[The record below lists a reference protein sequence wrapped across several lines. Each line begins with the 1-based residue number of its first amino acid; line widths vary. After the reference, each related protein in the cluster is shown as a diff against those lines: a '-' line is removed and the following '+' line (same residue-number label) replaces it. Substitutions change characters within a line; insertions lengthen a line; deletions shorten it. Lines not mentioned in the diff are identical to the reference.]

1 MKDLLNNSTVSEN
14 LATLR
19 QFRGKALW
27 TAMATMY
34 DAEGCIVLNK
44 SGSNCSKGSQYI
56 LRLQVANTNM
66 EWIEAWAQRLGRG
79 NTYFYP
85 STNPKHSAY
94 GYWCIQKKADVVYIL
109 KKILPYLIIKKE
121 QAKLLIEYTEGKFTK
136 GTDHGPNEQELA
148 RRERIFQAMR
158 ALNKKGPSESV
169 ETVRRTS
176 QVEDDIVPPVE
187 PSTELS
193 DNDLVH

>member
-14 LATLR
+14 LETLR

-27 TAMATMY
+27 TALATMY

-44 SGSNCSKGSQYI
+44 THSDRDGTYYI
-56 LRLQVANTNM
+56 PRLQVANTNM
-66 EWIEAWAQRLGRG
+66 EWIESWAQRIGRG
-79 NTYFYP
+79 NTYYYP

-94 GYWCIQKKADVVYIL
+94 GYWCIQRKADVVYIL
-109 KKILPYLIIKKE
+109 KKILPYLIIKRE
-121 QAKLLIEYTEGKFTK
+121 QARLLIEYIEGKFLK
-136 GTDHGPNEQELA
+136 GPGNEPTEQELA
-148 RRERIFQAMR
+148 RRQGIFLAMR
-158 ALNKKGPSESV
+158 ALNKRGPSESV

-187 PSTELS
+187 PSTELGA
-193 DNDLVH
+193 NDLVH

>member
-1 MKDLLNNSTVSEN
+1 LNNLAISEN
-14 LATLR
+14 LAVLR

-27 TAMATMY
+27 TALATLF

-44 SGSNCSKGSQYI
+44 STANQERSQQYI
-56 LRLQVANTNM
+56 MRLQVANTNM
-66 EWIEAWAQRLGRG
+66 EWLESWARRIGRG

-121 QAKLLIEYTEGKFTK
+121 QARLLIEFTQGKFTK
-136 GTDHGPNEQELA
+136 GNGQGPSGQELA
-148 RRERIFQAMR
+148 RRERIFQRMR
-158 ALNKKGPSESV
+158 VLNKRGPSESV
-169 ETVRRTS
+169 ETIRQTS
-176 QVEDDIVPPVE
+176 RVEDDIVPPME
-187 PSTELS
+187 PSMELDVNVLALS
-193 DNDLVH
+193 R